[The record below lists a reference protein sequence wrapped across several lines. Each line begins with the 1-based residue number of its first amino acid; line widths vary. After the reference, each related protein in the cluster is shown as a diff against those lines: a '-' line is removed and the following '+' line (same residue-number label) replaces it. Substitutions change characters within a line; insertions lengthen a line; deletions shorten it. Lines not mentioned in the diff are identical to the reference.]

1 MRPDVQIK
9 GIREGLL
16 ITLGDGE
23 WPEVQ
28 AVLLE
33 EFERQANFLRGAK
46 IILDVKNHILNAA
59 TLGKLRDLLSDYEV
73 SLWAVL
79 SDSPTTEQ
87 TAQMLGLATR
97 IHQPAPEQVSRPID
111 TNLGGEEA
119 ILVKRTLR
127 SGFSLEYPGHITVI
141 GDINP
146 GAEVIAGGNV
156 LVWGRLR
163 GMVHAGAEGNES
175 AVVCAMEL
183 APTQLRIAGVI
194 AVSPQERGE
203 HKPEVAFIREGQV
216 VAEPWT
222 PSSLSREGQ
231 KLSR

>member
-23 WPEVQ
+23 WSEVQ

-59 TLGKLRDLLSDYEV
+59 TLGKLRDLLSDFEV

-87 TAQMLGLATR
+87 SAQMLGLATR
-97 IHQPAPEQVSRPID
+97 IHQPTPLKLRFARYAVDSRNILLFHK
-111 TNLGGEEA
+111 TTRRGIYQEA
-119 ILVKRTLR
+119 L
-127 SGFSLEYPGHITVI
+127 SEA
-141 GDINP
+141 GD
-146 GAEVIAGGNV
+146 
-156 LVWGRLR
+156 
-163 GMVHAGAEGNES
+163 
-175 AVVCAMEL
+175 AV
-183 APTQLRIAGVI
+183 
-194 AVSPQERGE
+194 
-203 HKPEVAFIREGQV
+203 F
-216 VAEPWT
+216 
-222 PSSLSREGQ
+222 
-231 KLSR
+231 